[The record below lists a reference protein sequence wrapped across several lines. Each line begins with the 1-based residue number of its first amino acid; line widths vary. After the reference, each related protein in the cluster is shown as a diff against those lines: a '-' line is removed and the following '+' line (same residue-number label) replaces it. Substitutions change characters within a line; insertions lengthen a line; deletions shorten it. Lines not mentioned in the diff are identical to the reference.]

1 MLRHFGDFNI
11 LDGYFKSEMA
21 SETWQPG
28 VSWIF
33 DEARVGLRGS
43 LSGSTLP

>member
-33 DEARVGLRGS
+33 DEERVGLRSYFRG
-43 LSGSTLP
+43 GTLP